1 MDLTKDGLLSS
12 KVADGVV
19 IIGFNRGGIRDEREI
34 LKTLE
39 SLGRYVE
46 SRNELKIILDLES
59 VQYMTSAGIGH
70 LVGLLK
76 KARAHGTT
84 LKLCSLQEPIAELF
98 DVLRLTSIFE
108 VHRSVA
114 EAVTSFKA
122 KGESKKR

>member
-1 MDLTKDGLLSS
+1 MDLIKERLLSS

-39 SLGRYVE
+39 SLSRYVE
-46 SRNELKIILDLES
+46 SKNELRIILDLGNVE
-59 VQYMTSAGIGH
+59 YMTSAGIGH

-84 LKLCSLQEPIAELF
+84 LKLCSLQESIAELF

-108 VHRSVA
+108 VHRSVT
-114 EAVTSFKA
+114 EAVASFKA
-122 KGESKKR
+122 KGEAKKA

>member
-1 MDLTKDGLLSS
+1 MDLTKDGILSS
-12 KVADGVV
+12 KVADGVA

-46 SRNELKIILDLES
+46 SKNELKIILDLEN
-59 VQYMTSAGIGH
+59 VEYMTSAGIGH

-76 KARAHGTT
+76 KARARDTT
-84 LKLCSLQEPIAELF
+84 LKLCSLQESIAELF

-108 VHRSVA
+108 VHRSVT
-114 EAVTSFKA
+114 EAVASFKA
-122 KGESKKR
+122 KSEAKKR